1 MGIKHN
7 LTESN
12 LDTEENMD
20 GKRILTTILCFAL
33 VLPMV
38 GCGKDYSQY
47 AQAVKEQNITRQL
60 RMETERREREYEQ
73 RKHEEKM
80 AKLTGDLVMA
90 AGKTENPNDD
100 MMVPLMVMMM
110 EDKWAMAQAS
120 VAANEP
126 KEQLA
131 VIRPPDTIGDTIQ
144 KSTGAILGLGGIW
157 LGIKQSDNLAS
168 VATAG
173 IANAGTNTN
182 VSGYNNS
189 AYTDGST
196 SNYDSY
202 NNANGSGQNG
212 NSTDNSYNTGVEP
225 TTVTE

>member
-1 MGIKHN
+1 MN
-7 LTESN
+7 
-12 LDTEENMD
+12 
-20 GKRILTTILCFAL
+20 GKKILTTALCFAL
-33 VLPMV
+33 ILPMV

-60 RMETERREREYEQ
+60 RMETERREREYAQ
-73 RKHEEKM
+73 RQHEAKM

-110 EDKWAMAQAS
+110 EDKWAMAQAAA
-120 VAANEP
+120 AANAP

-157 LGIKQSDNLAS
+157 LGIKQSDNLAK
-168 VATAG
+168 VATTG
-173 IANAGTNTN
+173 ITNAGTNTY
-182 VSGYNNS
+182 VSGENNS
-189 AYTDGST
+189 AYTDGSKT
-196 SNYDSY
+196 NIDSY
-202 NNANGSGQNG
+202 NAASGSGQNG
-212 NSTDNSYNTGVEP
+212 NSTEGSYNTGAEAG
-225 TTVTE
+225 TETLE